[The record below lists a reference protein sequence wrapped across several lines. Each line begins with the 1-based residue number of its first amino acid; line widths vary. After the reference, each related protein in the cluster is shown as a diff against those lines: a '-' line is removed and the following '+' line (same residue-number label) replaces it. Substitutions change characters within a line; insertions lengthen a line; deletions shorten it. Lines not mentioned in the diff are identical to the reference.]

1 MSKESN
7 NVSNSSFLESWRTCV
22 VNQLSSHNIGQKV
35 KVAGWVE
42 DIRPL
47 GSILFITLR
56 DISGMS
62 QIVIR
67 KKSEIDNLYND
78 ALNIPRQSSV
88 SILGVVKQSK
98 AKGIS
103 VELEGEE
110 ISLLSPAIH
119 PLPIDPTGRVESSMD
134 LRLNSRA
141 LDLRNPTNASI
152 FKIRHTILQSV
163 RKTLVDVGCI
173 EVQTPKLIGQA
184 AEGGASLFSLD
195 YYGATAY
202 LAQSPQL
209 YKEQLTLSLD
219 RVFEISDYFRAE
231 KSNTRRHL
239 SEFVS
244 ADLEAAYCDAKDVM
258 KICEKMVTQCIE
270 DVIKKNQ
277 SELVILNKKLVLPS
291 TPFPIITYEDAINQL
306 NQYGFTLNL
315 GDDLTDSA
323 LKKLGEIYPGYFF
336 IIKWPESLKPFY
348 IHVQDNI
355 SQSFDLQ
362 FGYLELASGGQR
374 ISNREALE
382 TRMRRL
388 GLDPKQFSDHIKS
401 FDWGMP
407 PHSGWG
413 FGLDRF
419 SMILTGK
426 QNIREVVLYPR
437 DQSRLTP

>member
-78 ALNIPRQSSV
+78 ALKIPRQSSV

-195 YYGATAY
+195 YYGTTAY

-209 YKEQLTLSLD
+209 YKE
-219 RVFEISDYFRAE
+219 
-231 KSNTRRHL
+231 H
-239 SEFVS
+239 
-244 ADLEAAYCDAKDVM
+244 
-258 KICEKMVTQCIE
+258 
-270 DVIKKNQ
+270 
-277 SELVILNKKLVLPS
+277 
-291 TPFPIITYEDAINQL
+291 
-306 NQYGFTLNL
+306 
-315 GDDLTDSA
+315 
-323 LKKLGEIYPGYFF
+323 
-336 IIKWPESLKPFY
+336 
-348 IHVQDNI
+348 
-355 SQSFDLQ
+355 
-362 FGYLELASGGQR
+362 
-374 ISNREALE
+374 
-382 TRMRRL
+382 
-388 GLDPKQFSDHIKS
+388 
-401 FDWGMP
+401 
-407 PHSGWG
+407 
-413 FGLDRF
+413 
-419 SMILTGK
+419 
-426 QNIREVVLYPR
+426 
-437 DQSRLTP
+437 